1 MYVEGVV
8 AHGRL
13 KQPELALECFEQLQS
28 HAHLAPT
35 LLAYTAVIRACATR
49 KLWPVALSLF
59 EDLKADGLS
68 PDTVACNAV
77 LVACERGGQ
86 LEEAE
91 LLLASMKAA
100 GPPPDA
106 ISYNTVISTA
116 ARGGNWQQA
125 LALLDAMSR
134 GGGGGGGR
142 TGKGKGKGVVAPD
155 VYSYSAAISACER
168 GGEPEAA
175 LETFR
180 RMRESGV
187 APNTIAYNTAIR
199 ACATAALW
207 PIALTLLDDMRD
219 DDVPRSLVSFNAALA
234 ACERGGEWQEAQY
247 LLQELGTE
255 GLVADEIT
263 YNTAIASARRAGGRP
278 AARFALGLVRRMMQ
292 RPPHHRRHRVHRR
305 DGGGAAGEWRAALAL
320 YGRMERAGC
329 APMALSSGRP
339 SSRARW
345 RRGRTALRLLADP
358 RESRAPRRR
367 RHLRRS
373 HRPPASITLAA
384 AAETAPC
391 VHPRGSVMLSRSS
404 WARVHVA
411 WRVRRS
417 SPNASKPPPTR
428 PRGGDEDRAREGVA
442 PLEGVADAR
451 AAVVCYDHVITSENL
466 LLHVA
471 LGAPTIFT
479 RNASPRGT
487 AGQDTVPRAHDT
499 DRTRSTA
506 RHSRLGPAGPGAAQP
521 MLNVKR
527 DRRRLLAPLARAPPS
542 HIHAAAIA
550 NHMQHLSAVRHV
562 G

>member
-1 MYVEGVV
+1 MAVQSTATLLATLVAVCGGSFAGRGANTRPTAPYVAGSGEGGSSIASRMVQYNRSRQPREALKLFESWRRQQRPPAQSTKSTSASTPSDEDVISMYVEGVV

-134 GGGGGGGR
+134 GGGSGGGGR

-278 AARFALGLVRRMMQ
+278 AARFALGLVRRMMR
-292 RPPHHRRHRVHRR
+292 RPHRITPSVIAFT
-305 DGGGAAGEWRAALAL
+305 GAMGACNAAGEWRAALAL
-320 YGRMERAGC
+320 YGRMERAGVR
-329 APMALSSGRP
+329 PDSVVIREALVASAGGGE
-339 SSRARW
+339 W
-345 RRGRTALRLLADP
+345 RTALRLLADLKGVEGAASP
-358 RESRAPRRR
+358 PPSAPQPSPSRVDHPGGRRGDRAVRASPWVGDAESLKLGAHACRVAGQTELAER
-367 RHLRRS
+367 LE
-373 HRPPASITLAA
+373 AA
-384 AAETAPC
+384 AHETARRGRGSSPRSGSARGGRGR
-391 VHPRGSVMLSRSS
+391 PRGS
-404 WARVHVA
+404 RV
-411 WRVRRS
+411 
-417 SPNASKPPPTR
+417 
-428 PRGGDEDRAREGVA
+428 
-442 PLEGVADAR
+442 L
-451 AAVVCYDHVITSENL
+451 
-466 LLHVA
+466 
-471 LGAPTIFT
+471 
-479 RNASPRGT
+479 
-487 AGQDTVPRAHDT
+487 
-499 DRTRSTA
+499 
-506 RHSRLGPAGPGAAQP
+506 
-521 MLNVKR
+521 
-527 DRRRLLAPLARAPPS
+527 
-542 HIHAAAIA
+542 
-550 NHMQHLSAVRHV
+550 
-562 G
+562 